1 MIGKSTC
8 QNCGG
13 DLEFDVED
21 TGKEIECP
29 HCHQTILL
37 RAAFRPAPPESAPLR
52 NGPPTM
58 RWWHVKFQPTPPK
71 SAPLP
76 QQVAAAPGN
85 LTTCPDC
92 AKQVSRR
99 ARFCP
104 NCGAPVSFNQ
114 VSHALVWVN
123 AFVPLFAIVIDAILV
138 SIGCDL
144 WLGVPIVVGINV
156 LLLSKDEEQL
166 KAQGLPIKDL
176 GSAWLVPVYL
186 FKRVRVAGGGYGY
199 AVCWMITFFI
209 SILSPSV

>member
-37 RAAFRPAPPESAPLR
+37 RAAFRPA
-52 NGPPTM
+52 
-58 RWWHVKFQPTPPK
+58 PPK

-114 VSHALVWVN
+114 VSHTLVWVN
-123 AFVPLFAIVIDAILV
+123 AFVPLFAILIDAILV

-209 SILSPSV
+209 SILSPSG